1 MPVQMPHIAFP
12 FEVRNGR
19 TQVVEQNSIQEVTQC
34 VLTCLSTP
42 YGSRQDDPEYGID
55 AGLFSKQSI
64 RQDIS
69 PILAAVEEAEPRASL
84 LGEVKL
90 ESLIRRIVIEVEGVA
105 VSG

>member
-1 MPVQMPHIAFP
+1 MPVAMPHLRFP
-12 FEVRNGR
+12 FEIRNGR

-34 VLTCLSTP
+34 VLACISTP

-64 RQDIS
+64 REDIT

-84 LGEVKL
+84 LGSVEL
-90 ESLIRRIVIEVEGVA
+90 ESLVRRIVIEVEGVA
-105 VSG
+105 V